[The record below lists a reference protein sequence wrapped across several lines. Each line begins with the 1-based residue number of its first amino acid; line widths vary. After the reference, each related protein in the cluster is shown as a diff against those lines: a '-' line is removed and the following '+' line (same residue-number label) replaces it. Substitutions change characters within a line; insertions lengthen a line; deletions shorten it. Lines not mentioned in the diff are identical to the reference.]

1 MRRQRSARGG
11 TAIGPGHPLGVRG
24 VARREVSGRAG
35 LSYGSPVSWAG
46 SLLAW
51 IQRRRAPVGD
61 GLLAAAVTVMVL
73 VDLASPT
80 DAVGVRR
87 TDAVAVV
94 LSLLQTL
101 PLAFRRR
108 APLPAFV
115 LTLVGVCSYYSLGYE
130 VTDGTLATFVGVYTV
145 AAYEDRRTSLLGL
158 GLLAVGMTWYWL
170 ARAEPFDPT
179 TPIWIGILGL
189 LSWGLGEYVRTR
201 RAYTAEVEALAERLD
216 RARALEARQ
225 AVWQERARLAR
236 ELHDVI
242 GHTVNV
248 MVIQAGAGRRTLAS
262 DRALAERAF
271 QTIEST
277 GREALDELDRLL
289 GILRTAEDEPDLPP
303 QPGLEQLPALA
314 GRFED
319 AGLPVE
325 IAIEG
330 DEVSLPRSLDQSA
343 YRIIQEALTNALR
356 HAGGTVAHVAVR
368 YRTDRLELEVANDG
382 RGKAAAER
390 ALESAFGRR
399 SQDSGRQDRRPGR
412 GLIGI
417 RERVALFGGEL
428 EAGPR
433 AGGGFV
439 VRCRFPLT
447 AGRP

>member
-1 MRRQRSARGG
+1 
-11 TAIGPGHPLGVRG
+11 
-24 VARREVSGRAG
+24 VS
-35 LSYGSPVSWAG
+35 PAG
-46 SLLAW
+46 SRLAW
-51 IQRRRAPVGD
+51 IQRHRAPLAD
-61 GLLAAAVTVMVL
+61 ALLAAAVTAMVL

-87 TDAVAVV
+87 TDALAVL

-108 APLPAFV
+108 APLVAFV
-115 LTLVGVCSYYSLGYE
+115 LTLAGVCAYYPLGYE

-145 AAYEDRRTSLLGL
+145 AAYEDRRKSLVGL
-158 GLLAVGMTWYWL
+158 GLLAFGMTWYWL
-170 ARAEPFDPT
+170 TRAESFDPT

-189 LSWGLGEYVRTR
+189 LSWGLGEYVRAR
-201 RAYTAEVEALAERLD
+201 RAYTADVEALAERLE

-225 AVWQERARLAR
+225 AAWQERARLAR

-248 MVIQAGAGRRTLAS
+248 MVIQAGAGRRTLAA
-262 DRALAERAF
+262 DRGLAERAF

-277 GREALDELDRLL
+277 GREALEELDRLL
-289 GILRTAEDEPDLPP
+289 GILRTEEDEAELPP
-303 QPGLEQLPALA
+303 QPGLEQLRTLA

-325 IAIEG
+325 LTIEG
-330 DEVSLPRSLDQSA
+330 EQVPLPRSLDQSA

-356 HAGGTVAHVAVR
+356 HAGDTIAHVAVR
-368 YRTDRLELEVANDG
+368 YRDDRLELEVANDG
-382 RGKAAAER
+382 RE
-390 ALESAFGRR
+390 
-399 SQDSGRQDRRPGR
+399 DRRPQNHHPGGGR

-417 RERVALFGGEL
+417 RERVALFGGDL

-447 AGRP
+447 TSRP

>member
-1 MRRQRSARGG
+1 
-11 TAIGPGHPLGVRG
+11 
-24 VARREVSGRAG
+24 VSYR
-35 LSYGSPVSWAG
+35 SPVSPAR

-51 IQRRRAPVGD
+51 VQRHRAPIAD
-61 GLLAAAVTVMVL
+61 ALLAAAVTAMVL
-73 VDLASPT
+73 VDLSWPS

-87 TDAVAVV
+87 TDALAVG

-108 APLPAFV
+108 APLPTFV
-115 LTLVGVCSYYSLGYE
+115 LILVGVCTYYALGYE

-145 AAYEDRRTSLLGL
+145 AAYEDRRRSLLGL
-158 GLLAVGMTWYWL
+158 GLLAFGMTWYWTF
-170 ARAEPFDPT
+170 RAEPFDPT
-179 TPIWIGILGL
+179 TPVWIAILGL
-189 LSWGLGEYVRTR
+189 LSWGLGEFVRTR
-201 RAYTAEVEALAERLD
+201 RAYTAQVEALAERLD
-216 RARALEARQ
+216 RARALEVRQ
-225 AVWQERARLAR
+225 AAWQERARLAR

-262 DRALAERAF
+262 DRGLAERAF

-277 GREALDELDRLL
+277 GREALEELDRLL
-289 GILRTAEDEPDLPP
+289 GILRTEEDEADLPP
-303 QPGLEQLPALA
+303 LPGLGELHALA

-325 IAIEG
+325 LTIEG
-330 DEVSLPRSLDQSA
+330 EQIPLPRSLDQSA

-356 HAGGTVAHVAVR
+356 HASDTIAHVAVR

-382 RGKAAAER
+382 HGN
-390 ALESAFGRR
+390 
-399 SQDSGRQDRRPGR
+399 QRPPDHTGGGR

-417 RERVALFGGEL
+417 RERVALFGGEF

-439 VRCRFPLT
+439 VRCGFPLT
-447 AGRP
+447 TGRL

>member
-1 MRRQRSARGG
+1 
-11 TAIGPGHPLGVRG
+11 
-24 VARREVSGRAG
+24 
-35 LSYGSPVSWAG
+35 
-46 SLLAW
+46 
-51 IQRRRAPVGD
+51 
-61 GLLAAAVTVMVL
+61 VL
-73 VDLASPT
+73 
-80 DAVGVRR
+80 
-87 TDAVAVV
+87 

-108 APLPAFV
+108 APLACFI
-115 LTLVGVCSYYSLGYE
+115 LTLVGVCSYYALGYE
-130 VTDGTLATFVGVYTV
+130 VTDGTLATFIGVYTV
-145 AAYEDRRTSLLGL
+145 AAYENRWKSLLGL

-189 LSWGLGEYVRTR
+189 LSWGLGEFVRTR
-201 RAYTAEVEALAERLD
+201 RSYTAQVEALAERLD
-216 RARALEARQ
+216 RARGLEARQ
-225 AVWQERARLAR
+225 AAWQERARLAR

-262 DRALAERAF
+262 DRGLAERAF

-289 GILRTAEDEPDLPP
+289 GILRTEEDEPDLPP
-303 QPGLEQLPALA
+303 QPGLEQLRALA

-325 IAIEG
+325 ITIEG
-330 DEVSLPRSLDQSA
+330 DQVPLPRSLDQSA

-356 HAGGTVAHVAVR
+356 HAGDTIAHVAVR
-368 YRTDRLELEVANDG
+368 YRADRLELEVANDSHG
-382 RGKAAAER
+382 N
-390 ALESAFGRR
+390 
-399 SQDSGRQDRRPGR
+399 RRPADHTGGGR

-417 RERVALFGGEL
+417 QERVALFGGEL

-439 VRCRFPLT
+439 VRCGFPLT
-447 AGRP
+447 TGRP

>member
-1 MRRQRSARGG
+1 MRRQASAPEG
-11 TAIGPGHPLGVRG
+11 TGIGSGHPAGVRG
-24 VARREVSGRAG
+24 VAPREVSRQPR
-35 LSYGSPVSWAG
+35 LSYGSPVSSAG
-46 SLLAW
+46 SPLAW
-51 IQRRRAPVGD
+51 VQHRRAPLGD
-61 GLLAAAVTVMVL
+61 ALLAAAVTAMVL
-73 VDLASPT
+73 VDLSSPT
-80 DAVGVRR
+80 DATGVRR
-87 TDAVAVV
+87 TDALAVL

-108 APLPAFV
+108 APLVCFI
-115 LTLVGVCSYYSLGYE
+115 LTLVGVCAYYPLGYE

-145 AAYEDRRTSLLGL
+145 AAYEDRRKSLLGL
-158 GLLAVGMTWYWL
+158 SLLAVGMTWYWVT
-170 ARAEPFDPT
+170 RAEPFDPT

-189 LSWGLGEYVRTR
+189 LSWGLGELVRTR
-201 RAYTAEVEALAERLD
+201 RAYTAQVEALAERLE

-225 AVWQERARLAR
+225 AAWQERARLAR

-262 DRALAERAF
+262 DRGLAERAF

-277 GREALDELDRLL
+277 GREALEELDRLL
-289 GILRTAEDEPDLPP
+289 GILRTEEDEAELPP
-303 QPGLEQLPALA
+303 QPGLEQLRTLA

-325 IAIEG
+325 LTVEG
-330 DEVSLPRSLDQSA
+330 DEVPLPRSLDQSA

-356 HAGGTVAHVAVR
+356 HAGDTIAHVAVR
-368 YRTDRLELEVANDG
+368 YRDDRLELEVANDG
-382 RGKAAAER
+382 
-390 ALESAFGRR
+390 
-399 SQDSGRQDRRPGR
+399 SGNRRPPDHAGGGR

-428 EAGPR
+428 EAGPQ

-439 VRCRFPLT
+439 VRCRLPLT
-447 AGRP
+447 TGRP

>member
-1 MRRQRSARGG
+1 VIRSV
-11 TAIGPGHPLGVRG
+11 HPAGVRG
-24 VARREVSGRAG
+24 VDPWEVSGQLGVSYRA
-35 LSYGSPVSWAG
+35 PVSAVEL
-46 SLLAW
+46 LLAW
-51 IQRRRAPVGD
+51 VQRQRAPVLD
-61 GLLAAAVTVMVL
+61 ALLAAAVTAMVL

-87 TDAVAVV
+87 TDALAVV

-108 APLPAFV
+108 APL
-115 LTLVGVCSYYSLGYE
+115 LTFILILLGVSLYYPLGYE

-145 AAYEDRRTSLLGL
+145 AAYESRPKSLVGL

-170 ARAEPFDPT
+170 TRAEPFDPT
-179 TPIWIGILGL
+179 TPVWIGILGL
-189 LSWGLGEYVRTR
+189 LSWGLGEYVRAR
-201 RAYTAEVEALAERLD
+201 RTYTTEVEALAERLD

-225 AVWQERARLAR
+225 AAWQERARLAR

-262 DRALAERAF
+262 DRGLAERAF

-277 GREALDELDRLL
+277 GREALEELDRLL
-289 GILRTAEDEPDLPP
+289 GILRTEEDEPELPP
-303 QPGLEQLPALA
+303 QPGLEQLRALA

-325 IAIEG
+325 ITIEG
-330 DEVSLPRSLDQSA
+330 DQVSLPRSLDQSA

-356 HAGGTVAHVAVR
+356 HAGGTIAHVAVR
-368 YRTDRLELEVANDG
+368 YRNDRLELEVANDG
-382 RGKAAAER
+382 REN
-390 ALESAFGRR
+390 
-399 SQDSGRQDRRPGR
+399 RRPHHDHPGGGR

-428 EAGPR
+428 EAGPK

-439 VRCRFPLT
+439 VRCQFPL
-447 AGRP
+447 AAHRP

>member
-1 MRRQRSARGG
+1 
-11 TAIGPGHPLGVRG
+11 
-24 VARREVSGRAG
+24 VS
-35 LSYGSPVSWAG
+35 LAG

-51 IQRRRAPVGD
+51 IQRHRAPIAD
-61 GLLAAAVTVMVL
+61 ALLAAAVTAMVL
-73 VDLASPT
+73 VDLSSPT
-80 DAVGVRR
+80 DATGVRR
-87 TDAVAVV
+87 TDAVAVG

-108 APLPAFV
+108 APLPTFV
-115 LTLVGVCSYYSLGYE
+115 LILVGVCTYYALGYE

-145 AAYEDRRTSLLGL
+145 AAYEDRAKSLLGL
-158 GLLAVGMTWYWL
+158 GLLAFGMTWYWTF
-170 ARAEPFDPT
+170 RAEPFDPT
-179 TPIWIGILGL
+179 TPVWIGILGL
-189 LSWGLGEYVRTR
+189 LSWGLGEYVKAR

-225 AVWQERARLAR
+225 AAWQERARLAR

-262 DRALAERAF
+262 DRGLAERAF

-277 GREALDELDRLL
+277 GREALEELDRLL
-289 GILRTAEDEPDLPP
+289 GILRTEDDEPDLPP
-303 QPGLEQLPALA
+303 QPGLEQLRTLA

-325 IAIEG
+325 LTIEG
-330 DEVSLPRSLDQSA
+330 EQVPLPRSLDQSA
-343 YRIIQEALTNALR
+343 YRIIQEALTNTLR
-356 HAGGTVAHVAVR
+356 HAGDTIAHVAVR
-368 YRTDRLELEVANDG
+368 YRADRLELEVANDSHG
-382 RGKAAAER
+382 N
-390 ALESAFGRR
+390 
-399 SQDSGRQDRRPGR
+399 RRPPDHTGGGR

-428 EAGPR
+428 EAGPK

-439 VRCRFPLT
+439 VRCGFPMT
-447 AGRP
+447 TGRP

>member
-1 MRRQRSARGG
+1 
-11 TAIGPGHPLGVRG
+11 
-24 VARREVSGRAG
+24 VS
-35 LSYGSPVSWAG
+35 PAG
-46 SLLAW
+46 SRLAW
-51 IQRRRAPVGD
+51 IQRHRAPLAD
-61 GLLAAAVTVMVL
+61 ALLAAAVTAMVL

-80 DAVGVRR
+80 DAVGVRP
-87 TDAVAVV
+87 TDALAVL

-108 APLPAFV
+108 APLVAFV
-115 LTLVGVCSYYSLGYE
+115 LTLAGVCAYYPLGYE

-145 AAYEDRRTSLLGL
+145 AAYEDRRKSLVGL

-170 ARAEPFDPT
+170 TRAEPFDPT

-201 RAYTAEVEALAERLD
+201 RVYTAEVEALAERLD

-225 AVWQERARLAR
+225 AAWQERARLAR

-248 MVIQAGAGRRTLAS
+248 MVIQAGAGRRTLAA
-262 DRALAERAF
+262 DRGLAERAF

-277 GREALDELDRLL
+277 GREALEELDRLL
-289 GILRTAEDEPDLPP
+289 GILRTEEDEPELPP
-303 QPGLEQLPALA
+303 QPGLEQLHALA

-325 IAIEG
+325 ITIEG
-330 DEVSLPRSLDQSA
+330 NEVPLPRSLDQSA

-356 HAGGTVAHVAVR
+356 HAGGTIAHVAVR
-368 YRTDRLELEVANDG
+368 YRNDRLELEVANDG
-382 RGKAAAER
+382 REN
-390 ALESAFGRR
+390 
-399 SQDSGRQDRRPGR
+399 RRPQNHHPGGGR

-417 RERVALFGGEL
+417 RERVALFGGDL

-447 AGRP
+447 TSRP

>member
-1 MRRQRSARGG
+1 
-11 TAIGPGHPLGVRG
+11 
-24 VARREVSGRAG
+24 
-35 LSYGSPVSWAG
+35 
-46 SLLAW
+46 
-51 IQRRRAPVGD
+51 
-61 GLLAAAVTVMVL
+61 VL

-87 TDAVAVV
+87 TDAWAVV

-108 APLPAFV
+108 APL
-115 LTLVGVCSYYSLGYE
+115 LTFILIVIGVCSYYALGYE

-145 AAYEDRRTSLLGL
+145 AAYEDRRKSLVGL
-158 GLLAVGMTWYWL
+158 GLLAFGMTWYWL
-170 ARAEPFDPT
+170 TRAEPFDPT

-225 AVWQERARLAR
+225 AAWQERARLAR

-262 DRALAERAF
+262 DRGLAERAF

-277 GREALDELDRLL
+277 GRDALDELDRLL
-289 GILRTAEDEPDLPP
+289 GILRTDEDDLDLPP
-303 QPGLEQLPALA
+303 LPGLDQLRALA

-325 IAIEG
+325 ITIEG
-330 DEVSLPRSLDQSA
+330 DEAPLPRSLDQSA

-368 YRTDRLELEVANDG
+368 YRSEQLELEVADDG
-382 RGKAAAER
+382 RGN
-390 ALESAFGRR
+390 
-399 SQDSGRQDRRPGR
+399 RRPHDHPGGGR
-412 GLIGI
+412 GLIGM

-447 AGRP
+447 SNRS

>member
-1 MRRQRSARGG
+1 VE
-11 TAIGPGHPLGVRG
+11 GPG
-24 VARREVSGRAG
+24 SGRVIPSGYRASPPVEVPEEVR
-35 LSYGSPVSWAG
+35 LSYGSPVSPAR
-46 SLLAW
+46 SRLAW
-51 IQRRRAPVGD
+51 VQRHRAPIAD
-61 GLLAAAVTVMVL
+61 ALLAAAVTAMVL
-73 VDLASPT
+73 VDLSSPT
-80 DAVGVRR
+80 DATGVRR
-87 TDAVAVV
+87 TDAVAVL

-108 APLPAFV
+108 APLPSFMLIIVA
-115 LTLVGVCSYYSLGYE
+115 VCSYYVLGYE

-145 AAYEDRRTSLLGL
+145 AAYEDRVRSLVGL
-158 GLLAVGMTWYWL
+158 GLLAFGMTWYWSF
-170 ARAEPFDPT
+170 RAEPFDPT
-179 TPIWIGILGL
+179 TPVWIGILGL
-189 LSWGLGEYVRTR
+189 LSWGLGEYVKTR

-225 AVWQERARLAR
+225 AAWQERARLAR

-262 DRALAERAF
+262 DRGLAERAF

-277 GREALDELDRLL
+277 GREALEELDRLL
-289 GILRTAEDEPDLPP
+289 GILRTEEDEPELPP
-303 QPGLEQLPALA
+303 LPGLEQLHALA

-325 IAIEG
+325 LAIEG

-356 HAGGTVAHVAVR
+356 HGGGTIAHVAVR
-368 YRTDRLELEVANDG
+368 YRADRFELEVANDSHG
-382 RGKAAAER
+382 N
-390 ALESAFGRR
+390 RR
-399 SQDSGRQDRRPGR
+399 LPDHAGGGR

-417 RERVALFGGEL
+417 QERVALFGGEL
-428 EAGPR
+428 EAGPS

-447 AGRP
+447 TGRP

>member
-1 MRRQRSARGG
+1 VSPAR
-11 TAIGPGHPLGVRG
+11 
-24 VARREVSGRAG
+24 
-35 LSYGSPVSWAG
+35 

-51 IQRRRAPVGD
+51 VQRRRAPIAD
-61 GLLAAAVTVMVL
+61 ALLAAAVTAMVL
-73 VDLASPT
+73 VDLSSPT
-80 DAVGVRR
+80 DAVGVRP
-87 TDAVAVV
+87 TDALAVL

-108 APLPAFV
+108 APLPSFA
-115 LTLVGVCSYYSLGYE
+115 LTVIGVCAYYALGYE

-145 AAYEDRRTSLLGL
+145 AAHEDRRRSLAAL
-158 GLLAVGMTWYWL
+158 GLLAFGMTWYWL
-170 ARAEPFDPT
+170 TRAEPFDPT

-216 RARALEARQ
+216 RTRALEARQ
-225 AVWQERARLAR
+225 AAWQERARLAR

-262 DRALAERAF
+262 DRELAERAF

-277 GREALDELDRLL
+277 GREALEELDRLL
-289 GILRTAEDEPDLPP
+289 GILRTEEDEPELPP
-303 QPGLEQLPALA
+303 QPGLDQLRTLA

-319 AGLPVE
+319 SGLPVE
-325 IAIEG
+325 ISIQGQA
-330 DEVSLPRSLDQSA
+330 VPLPRSLDQSA
-343 YRIIQEALTNALR
+343 YRIVQEALTNALR
-356 HAGGTVAHVAVR
+356 HAGGSTAHVAVR
-368 YRTDRLELEVANDG
+368 YCHDRLELEVANDG
-382 RGKAAAER
+382 RSPRRTQDHPG
-390 ALESAFGRR
+390 GR
-399 SQDSGRQDRRPGR
+399 R

-439 VRCRFPLT
+439 VRCRLPLT
-447 AGRP
+447 ASRP

>member
-1 MRRQRSARGG
+1 
-11 TAIGPGHPLGVRG
+11 V
-24 VARREVSGRAG
+24 G
-35 LSYGSPVSWAG
+35 LSYRSPVSPAR

-51 IQRRRAPVGD
+51 VQRHRAPIAD
-61 GLLAAAVTVMVL
+61 ALLAAAVTVMVL

-80 DAVGVRR
+80 DAVGVRP
-87 TDAVAVV
+87 TDALAVL

-108 APLPAFV
+108 APLPTFI
-115 LTLVGVCSYYSLGYE
+115 LIIIGVCSYYALGYE

-145 AAYEDRRTSLLGL
+145 AAYEDRRRSLVGL
-158 GLLAVGMTWYWL
+158 GLLAFGMTWYWL
-170 ARAEPFDPT
+170 TRAEPFDPT
-179 TPIWIGILGL
+179 TPVWIGILGL

-225 AVWQERARLAR
+225 AAWQERARLAR

-262 DRALAERAF
+262 DRGLAERAF

-289 GILRTAEDEPDLPP
+289 GILRTEDDEPELPP
-303 QPGLEQLPALA
+303 QPGLEQLRGLA
-314 GRFED
+314 GRFQD

-325 IAIEG
+325 ITIEG
-330 DEVSLPRSLDQSA
+330 DEVPLPRSLDQSA

-356 HAGGTVAHVAVR
+356 HAGGTIAHVAIR

-382 RGKAAAER
+382 RDTRR
-390 ALESAFGRR
+390 AQNHPG
-399 SQDSGRQDRRPGR
+399 GGR

-428 EAGPR
+428 QAGPR

-447 AGRP
+447 ANRP

>member
-1 MRRQRSARGG
+1 VSPAR
-11 TAIGPGHPLGVRG
+11 
-24 VARREVSGRAG
+24 
-35 LSYGSPVSWAG
+35 

-51 IQRRRAPVGD
+51 VQRRRAPIAD
-61 GLLAAAVTVMVL
+61 ALLAAAVTAMVL

-80 DAVGVRR
+80 DAVGVRP
-87 TDAVAVV
+87 TDAPAVL

-108 APLPAFV
+108 APLPSFV
-115 LTLVGVCSYYSLGYE
+115 LTIIGVCAYYALGYE

-145 AAYEDRRTSLLGL
+145 AAHEDRRRSLVAL
-158 GLLAVGMTWYWL
+158 GLLAFGMTWYWL
-170 ARAEPFDPT
+170 TRAEPFDPT

-201 RAYTAEVEALAERLD
+201 RAYTAEVEALAERLE

-225 AVWQERARLAR
+225 AAWQERARLAR

-262 DRALAERAF
+262 DRGLAERAF

-289 GILRTAEDEPDLPP
+289 GILRTEEDEPDLPP
-303 QPGLEQLPALA
+303 QPGLDQLRTLA
-314 GRFED
+314 GRFQD
-319 AGLPVE
+319 SGLPVE
-325 IAIEG
+325 IRIEG
-330 DEVSLPRSLDQSA
+330 KEVPLPRSLDQSA

-356 HAGGTVAHVAVR
+356 HARGATAHVEVR
-368 YRTDRLELEVANDG
+368 YCNDRLELEVANDG
-382 RGKAAAER
+382 RAGNGS
-390 ALESAFGRR
+390 ESAAGRR
-399 SQDSGRQDRRPGR
+399 SSESDRQGRRSG
-412 GLIGI
+412 LVGI

-428 EAGPR
+428 EAGPV

-439 VRCRFPLT
+439 VRCRLPLT
-447 AGRP
+447 ASRP

>member
-1 MRRQRSARGG
+1 
-11 TAIGPGHPLGVRG
+11 
-24 VARREVSGRAG
+24 VS
-35 LSYGSPVSWAG
+35 PAG
-46 SLLAW
+46 SRLAW
-51 IQRRRAPVGD
+51 IQRHRAPLAD
-61 GLLAAAVTVMVL
+61 ALLAAAVTAMVL

-87 TDAVAVV
+87 TDALAVL

-108 APLPAFV
+108 APLLCFV
-115 LTLVGVCSYYSLGYE
+115 LTLVGVCAYYPLGYE

-145 AAYEDRRTSLLGL
+145 AAYEDRRKSLVGL
-158 GLLAVGMTWYWL
+158 GLLAFGMTWYWVT
-170 ARAEPFDPT
+170 RAEPFDPT

-189 LSWGLGEYVRTR
+189 LSWGLGEYVRAR
-201 RAYTAEVEALAERLD
+201 RAYTADVEALAERLE

-225 AVWQERARLAR
+225 AAWQERARLAR

-248 MVIQAGAGRRTLAS
+248 MVIQAGAGRRTLAA
-262 DRALAERAF
+262 DRGLAERAF

-277 GREALDELDRLL
+277 GREALEELDRLL
-289 GILRTAEDEPDLPP
+289 GILRTEEDEPELPP
-303 QPGLEQLPALA
+303 QPGLEQLHALA

-325 IAIEG
+325 ITIEG
-330 DEVSLPRSLDQSA
+330 NEVPLPRSLDQSA
-343 YRIIQEALTNALR
+343 YRILQEALTNALR
-356 HAGGTVAHVAVR
+356 HAGGTIAHVAVR
-368 YRTDRLELEVANDG
+368 YRNDRLELEVANDG
-382 RGKAAAER
+382 RE
-390 ALESAFGRR
+390 
-399 SQDSGRQDRRPGR
+399 DRRPQNHHPGGGR

-417 RERVALFGGEL
+417 RERVALFGGDL

-447 AGRP
+447 TSRP

>member
-1 MRRQRSARGG
+1 
-11 TAIGPGHPLGVRG
+11 
-24 VARREVSGRAG
+24 
-35 LSYGSPVSWAG
+35 
-46 SLLAW
+46 LLAW

-61 GLLAAAVTVMVL
+61 ALLAAAVTVMVL

-87 TDAVAVV
+87 TDALAVL

-108 APLPAFV
+108 APLPTFI
-115 LTLVGVCSYYSLGYE
+115 LTLVGVCTYYSLGYE

-145 AAYEDRRTSLLGL
+145 AAHEDRVKSLVGL

-179 TPIWIGILGL
+179 TPVWIGILGL
-189 LSWGLGEYVRTR
+189 LSWGLGEYVRAR

-216 RARALEARQ
+216 QARALEARQ
-225 AVWQERARLAR
+225 AAWQERARLAR

-248 MVIQAGAGRRTLAS
+248 MVIQAGAGRRTLDS
-262 DRALAERAF
+262 DRGLAERAF

-277 GREALDELDRLL
+277 GREALEELDRVL
-289 GILRTAEDEPDLPP
+289 GILRTEEDEPELPP
-303 QPGLEQLPALA
+303 QPGLEQLHALA

-325 IAIEG
+325 LTLEG
-330 DEVSLPRSLDQSA
+330 YEVPLPRSLDQSA

-368 YRTDRLELEVANDG
+368 FRTDRLELEVANDG
-382 RGKAAAER
+382 RNN
-390 ALESAFGRR
+390 
-399 SQDSGRQDRRPGR
+399 QRPRDHTGGGR

-447 AGRP
+447 ANRP

>member
-1 MRRQRSARGG
+1 VKRPWTGRLILWGYGAS
-11 TAIGPGHPLGVRG
+11 IP
-24 VARREVSGRAG
+24 REVSREVR
-35 LSYGSPVSWAG
+35 LSYRSPVSWVDSA
-46 SLLAW
+46 LAW
-51 IQRRRAPVGD
+51 IQRQRAPVAD
-61 GLLAAAVTVMVL
+61 ALLAAGVTAMVL
-73 VDLASPT
+73 VDLAWPT

-87 TDAVAVV
+87 TDALAVG
-94 LSLLQTL
+94 LSLLQTV

-108 APLPAFV
+108 APLATFV
-115 LTLVGVCSYYSLGYE
+115 LILLGVCTYYALGYE

-145 AAYEDRRTSLLGL
+145 AAYEDRLRSLLGL
-158 GLLAVGMTWYWL
+158 GLLAFGMTWYWSF
-170 ARAEPFDPT
+170 RAEPFDPT
-179 TPIWIGILGL
+179 TPVWIGILGL
-189 LSWGLGEYVRTR
+189 LSWGLGEYVKTR

-225 AVWQERARLAR
+225 AAWQERARLAR

-262 DRALAERAF
+262 DRGLAERAF

-277 GREALDELDRLL
+277 GREALEELDRLL
-289 GILRTAEDEPDLPP
+289 GILRTEEDEPELPP
-303 QPGLEQLPALA
+303 QPGLEQLRGLA

-325 IAIEG
+325 LTVDG
-330 DEVSLPRSLDQSA
+330 DEVRLPRSLDQSA

-356 HAGGTVAHVAVR
+356 HAGGTIAHVVVR

-382 RGKAAAER
+382 HGN
-390 ALESAFGRR
+390 
-399 SQDSGRQDRRPGR
+399 RRPPDHAGGGR

-417 RERVALFGGEL
+417 QERVALFGGEF
-428 EAGPR
+428 EAGPS
-433 AGGGFV
+433 AGGGFA

-447 AGRP
+447 TGRP

>member
-1 MRRQRSARGG
+1 VTVIQLV
-11 TAIGPGHPLGVRG
+11 HPAGVRI
-24 VARREVSGRAG
+24 VHPREVSGQLG
-35 LSYGSPVSWAG
+35 VSYRSPVSPAR

-51 IQRRRAPVGD
+51 VQRHRAPIAD
-61 GLLAAAVTVMVL
+61 ALLAAAVTVMVL
-73 VDLASPT
+73 VDLSSPT

-87 TDAVAVV
+87 TDAVAVL

-108 APLPAFV
+108 APL
-115 LTLVGVCSYYSLGYE
+115 LTFILILLGVSLYYPLGYE

-145 AAYEDRRTSLLGL
+145 AAYEERLKSLVGL
-158 GLLAVGMTWYWL
+158 ALLALGMTWYWL
-170 ARAEPFDPT
+170 TRAEPFDPT
-179 TPIWIGILGL
+179 TPVWIGILGL

-201 RAYTAEVEALAERLD
+201 RAYTARVEALAERLD
-216 RARALEARQ
+216 RARAVEARQ
-225 AVWQERARLAR
+225 AAWQERARLAR

-262 DRALAERAF
+262 DRGLAERAF

-289 GILRTAEDEPDLPP
+289 GILRTEEDEPDLPP
-303 QPGLEQLPALA
+303 QPGLDQLRALA

-319 AGLPVE
+319 SGLPVE
-325 IAIEG
+325 ITIEG
-330 DEVSLPRSLDQSA
+330 DQVSLPRSLDQSA

-356 HAGGTVAHVAVR
+356 HAGGTIAHVAVR
-368 YRTDRLELEVANDG
+368 YRSDRLELEVADDG
-382 RGKAAAER
+382 REN
-390 ALESAFGRR
+390 RR
-399 SQDSGRQDRRPGR
+399 LRNHPVGVGGR

-417 RERVALFGGEL
+417 RERVALFGGDL
-428 EAGPR
+428 EAGPK

-447 AGRP
+447 ANRP

>member
-1 MRRQRSARGG
+1 MDRSV
-11 TAIGPGHPLGVRG
+11 HPPGVR
-24 VARREVSGRAG
+24 VIDPRVVSGEVR
-35 LSYGSPVSWAG
+35 LSYRSPVSPAR

-51 IQRRRAPVGD
+51 IQRHRAPIAD
-61 GLLAAAVTVMVL
+61 ALLAAAVTAMVL
-73 VDLASPT
+73 VDLSSPT
-80 DAVGVRR
+80 DAVGVRP
-87 TDAVAVV
+87 TDPVAVV

-108 APLPAFV
+108 APLPTFV
-115 LTLVGVCSYYSLGYE
+115 LILVGVCSYYALGYE

-145 AAYEDRRTSLLGL
+145 AAYEDRVKSLVGL
-158 GLLAVGMTWYWL
+158 GLLAFGMTWYWL
-170 ARAEPFDPT
+170 TRAEPFDPT
-179 TPIWIGILGL
+179 TPVWIGILGL
-189 LSWGLGEYVRTR
+189 LSWGLGEYVKAR
-201 RAYTAEVEALAERLD
+201 RAYTTQVEALAERLD

-225 AVWQERARLAR
+225 AAWQERARLAR

-262 DRALAERAF
+262 NRGLAERAF

-277 GREALDELDRLL
+277 GREALEELDRLL
-289 GILRTAEDEPDLPP
+289 GILRTETDEPDLPP
-303 QPGLEQLPALA
+303 QPGLEQLHALA

-325 IAIEG
+325 ITIEG
-330 DEVSLPRSLDQSA
+330 EQVPLPRSLDQSA

-356 HAGGTVAHVAVR
+356 HAGDTIAHVAVR
-368 YRTDRLELEVANDG
+368 YRTDRLELEVAND
-382 RGKAAAER
+382 
-390 ALESAFGRR
+390 SHSNRR
-399 SQDSGRQDRRPGR
+399 SLHREGGGR

-439 VRCRFPLT
+439 VRCGFPLT
-447 AGRP
+447 TGRP

>member
-1 MRRQRSARGG
+1 
-11 TAIGPGHPLGVRG
+11 
-24 VARREVSGRAG
+24 VS
-35 LSYGSPVSWAG
+35 LSYRSPVSPAR

-51 IQRRRAPVGD
+51 VQRHRAPIAD
-61 GLLAAAVTVMVL
+61 ALLAAAVTAMVL
-73 VDLASPT
+73 VDLSSPT
-80 DAVGVRR
+80 DATGVRP
-87 TDAVAVV
+87 TDALAVL

-108 APLPAFV
+108 APLLSFI
-115 LTLVGVCSYYSLGYE
+115 LIIVGVCSYYSLGYE

-145 AAYEDRRTSLLGL
+145 AAYEDRRKSLLGL
-158 GLLAVGMTWYWL
+158 GLLVFGMTWYWL

-179 TPIWIGILGL
+179 TPVWIAILGL
-189 LSWGLGEYVRTR
+189 LSWGLGEYVRAR
-201 RAYTAEVEALAERLD
+201 RAYTAQVEALAERLD

-225 AVWQERARLAR
+225 AAWQERARLAR

-262 DRALAERAF
+262 DRGLAERAF

-277 GREALDELDRLL
+277 GREALEELDRLL
-289 GILRTAEDEPDLPP
+289 GILRTETDEPELPP
-303 QPGLEQLPALA
+303 QPGLEQLHALA

-325 IAIEG
+325 ITIEG
-330 DEVSLPRSLDQSA
+330 DEVPLPRSLDQSA

-356 HAGGTVAHVAVR
+356 HAGNTIAHVAVR
-368 YRTDRLELEVANDG
+368 YRTDRLELEVANDSHG
-382 RGKAAAER
+382 N
-390 ALESAFGRR
+390 RR
-399 SQDSGRQDRRPGR
+399 LPDHAGGGR

-439 VRCRFPLT
+439 VRCRLPLT
-447 AGRP
+447 TGRS

>member
-1 MRRQRSARGG
+1 
-11 TAIGPGHPLGVRG
+11 VR
-24 VARREVSGRAG
+24 
-35 LSYGSPVSWAG
+35 LSYRSPVSPAR
-46 SLLAW
+46 SRLAW
-51 IQRRRAPVGD
+51 VQRHRAPIAD
-61 GLLAAAVTVMVL
+61 ALLAAAVTAMVL

-80 DAVGVRR
+80 DAVGVRP
-87 TDAVAVV
+87 TDAWAVV

-108 APLPAFV
+108 APLLCFI
-115 LTLVGVCSYYSLGYE
+115 LTLVGVCAYYPLGYE

-145 AAYEDRRTSLLGL
+145 AAYENRRKSLLAL

-170 ARAEPFDPT
+170 TRAEPFDPT

-189 LSWGLGEYVRTR
+189 LSWGLGEFVRTR
-201 RAYTAEVEALAERLD
+201 RAYTAQVEALAERLD

-225 AVWQERARLAR
+225 AAWQERARLAR
-236 ELHDVI
+236 ELHDLI

-262 DRALAERAF
+262 DRGLAERAF

-277 GREALDELDRLL
+277 GREALEELDRLL
-289 GILRTAEDEPDLPP
+289 GILRTEEDDEPELPP
-303 QPGLEQLPALA
+303 QPGLEQLHALA

-325 IAIEG
+325 LTVEG
-330 DEVSLPRSLDQSA
+330 DQVPLPRSLDQSA

-356 HAGGTVAHVAVR
+356 HAGDTIAHVAVR
-368 YRTDRLELEVANDG
+368 YRTDRLELEVANDSHG
-382 RGKAAAER
+382 N
-390 ALESAFGRR
+390 
-399 SQDSGRQDRRPGR
+399 RRPPDHAGGGR

-417 RERVALFGGEL
+417 QERVALFGGEL

-439 VRCRFPLT
+439 VRCGFPLT
-447 AGRP
+447 TGRS

>member
-1 MRRQRSARGG
+1 
-11 TAIGPGHPLGVRG
+11 
-24 VARREVSGRAG
+24 VS
-35 LSYGSPVSWAG
+35 PAG
-46 SLLAW
+46 SRLAW
-51 IQRRRAPVGD
+51 IQRHRAPLAD
-61 GLLAAAVTVMVL
+61 ALLAAAVTAMVL

-87 TDAVAVV
+87 TDALAVL

-108 APLPAFV
+108 APLVAFV
-115 LTLVGVCSYYSLGYE
+115 LTLAGVCAYYPLGYE

-145 AAYEDRRTSLLGL
+145 AAYEDRRKSLVGL

-170 ARAEPFDPT
+170 TRAEPFDPT

-225 AVWQERARLAR
+225 AAWQERARLAR

-248 MVIQAGAGRRTLAS
+248 MVIQAGAGRRTLAA
-262 DRALAERAF
+262 DRGLAERAF

-277 GREALDELDRLL
+277 GREALEELDRLL
-289 GILRTAEDEPDLPP
+289 GILRTEEDEPELPP
-303 QPGLEQLPALA
+303 QPGLEQLHALA

-325 IAIEG
+325 ITIEG
-330 DEVSLPRSLDQSA
+330 NEVPLPRSLDQSA
-343 YRIIQEALTNALR
+343 YRILQEALTNALR
-356 HAGGTVAHVAVR
+356 HAGGTIAHVAVR
-368 YRTDRLELEVANDG
+368 YRNDRLELEVANDG
-382 RGKAAAER
+382 RE
-390 ALESAFGRR
+390 
-399 SQDSGRQDRRPGR
+399 DRRPQNHHPGGGR

-417 RERVALFGGEL
+417 RERVALFGGDL

-447 AGRP
+447 TSRP